1 MPPAPPLRVA
11 INAQLPTDGRS
22 GGIEQFVLAL
32 VRSLGRVDDADVEF
46 TIVGP
51 ASGAG
56 EFGCELGPN
65 QRLVPY
71 VRPGRRPLAQRALR
85 RARRLASRPLRD
97 DFFDVLGVDV
107 VHFPYQGFVPCAT
120 PTVFNPHD
128 LQHRHYP
135 EFFGERDL
143 AVREAIFATGCRH
156 ATALVA
162 ASDWGC
168 EDLVAQYGVPSAKVL
183 TIRQGAPTGLY
194 DDVPAAFVD
203 DVRARL
209 SLPDAFALYPAQTW
223 PHKNHLTLVEAVA
236 RLRDRHDARVDVICT
251 GAQNKFW
258 PTIEERIRELGVA
271 DRVRFLGYLPP
282 QELKALYR
290 LATFVVFPSLFEGG
304 GLPVVEAFHE
314 DVALACSSS
323 TGLPEYAGDGALVF
337 DPRSVDAVA
346 DALLTLSR
354 DDALRARLRAVG
366 RQRAELFTWQRAA
379 DEYVALYRRLAR
391 DGAPIQAE
399 ASPAAAG

>member
-1 MPPAPPLRVA
+1 LPPSPPLRVA

-51 ASGAG
+51 AAGAG
-56 EFGCELGPN
+56 EFRCELGPN

-71 VRPGRRPLAQRALR
+71 VRPEPPTLPRRALR
-85 RARRLASRPLRD
+85 RAQRLTSRTLRD
-97 DFFDVLGVDV
+97 NFFDALGVDV
-107 VHFPYQGFVPCAT
+107 VHFPYQGFVACAT

-135 EFFGERDL
+135 EFFAKHHL
-143 AVREAIFATGCRH
+143 AVREAIFTTGCRH

-162 ASDWGC
+162 ASDWGRA
-168 EDLVAQYGVPSAKVL
+168 DLIAQYGVPKARVL
-183 TIRQGAPTGLY
+183 TIRQGAPTDLY
-194 DDVPAAFVD
+194 DDVSAAFVEE
-203 DVRARL
+203 VRARL
-209 SLPDAFALYPAQTW
+209 RLPAAFALYPAQTW
-223 PHKNHLTLVEAVA
+223 PHKNHRTLVEAVA
-236 RLRDRHDARVDVICT
+236 RLRDYHDVRVDLVCT
-251 GAQNKFW
+251 GAQNAFW
-258 PTIEERIRELGVA
+258 PTIEEWIRELDVA
-271 DRVRFLGYLPP
+271 DRVRFLGFVPP
-282 QELKALYR
+282 EELKALYR

-337 DPRSVDAVA
+337 DATSVEAIA
-346 DALLTLSR
+346 DALLTLNS

-379 DEYVALYRRLAR
+379 EEYLRLYRRLAL
-391 DGAPIQAE
+391 DGVLKRRS
-399 ASPAAAG
+399 ASPTAAR